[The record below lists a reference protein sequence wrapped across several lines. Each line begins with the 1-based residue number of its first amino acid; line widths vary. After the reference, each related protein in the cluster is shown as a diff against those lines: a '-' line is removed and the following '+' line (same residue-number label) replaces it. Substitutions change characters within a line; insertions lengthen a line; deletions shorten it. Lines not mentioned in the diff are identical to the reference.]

1 MKEGKNGVAA
11 ADERVENEELMKDED
26 DFLGLEVRLPQQF
39 RQWRAWL
46 VINWDEDE
54 HLSHDVV
61 EEILL

>member
-39 RQWRAWL
+39 RQ
-46 VINWDEDE
+46 
-54 HLSHDVV
+54 
-61 EEILL
+61 